1 MKKKTFTIFGHTGF
15 IGSHLKKRLQYHKL
29 ILPKRGEIILNK
41 NLGNII
47 YCVGSDLWKKNPYDS
62 FHANLGY
69 VPEILKNNKF
79 SSFNFLSS
87 IKVYENVYSAK
98 ESSTLKV
105 NPQRSQCLF

>member
-69 VPEILKNNKF
+69 VPEILKII
-79 SSFNFLSS
+79 NFHLL
-87 IKVYENVYSAK
+87 IFFLQ
-98 ESSTLKV
+98 LKSMKMFILQKKAQ
-105 NPQRSQCLF
+105 P